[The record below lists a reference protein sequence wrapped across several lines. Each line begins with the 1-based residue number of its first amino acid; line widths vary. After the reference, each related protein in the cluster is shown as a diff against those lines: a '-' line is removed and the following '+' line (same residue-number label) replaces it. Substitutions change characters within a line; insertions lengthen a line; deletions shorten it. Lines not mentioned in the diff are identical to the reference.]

1 MTKVSGSL
9 KQRHFALSSYLTRA
23 HRNVKSIKGNRAGNE
38 NVCVCVLHIHTY
50 IRDVGRR
57 LRALPN
63 VTNVCNV
70 NVGCRGETVKNSRY
84 HATNAATA
92 DPRMLIRWSS
102 PLLIPFSICIAA
114 ARIPKQHS
122 SFFSYYYCKFTRVDN
137 TSGLHCNCV
146 ISTERGLSHS
156 LNWFVSAADIRVR
169 WAKQLQYRN
178 AVMSPFNE
186 CPYVS

>member
-1 MTKVSGSL
+1 MHARRCTSMYRNQNDQSQWQSKAATFRSFFVSDSCSP
-9 KQRHFALSSYLTRA
+9 KCEINKRESSWKR
-23 HRNVKSIKGNRAGNE
+23 E
-38 NVCVCVLHIHTY
+38 CVCVLHIHTY

-137 TSGLHCNCV
+137 TWYRQKEAWV
-146 ISTERGLSHS
+146 I
-156 LNWFVSAADIRVR
+156 
-169 WAKQLQYRN
+169 
-178 AVMSPFNE
+178 P
-186 CPYVS
+186 